1 MMENYAYFPNAGKP
15 PAMSTT
21 LPMRLFL
28 LRVTM
33 ALMVS
38 AMLLSAGA
46 FLTYTQN
53 GAAGQGGAYNAG
65 LSTIIT
71 LVAAYHYRAIL
82 MARVG
87 AAGLSKRD
95 EELEVDGLRHS
106 DWLVTLPLLVLKLY
120 SVILNPDRELLLDN
134 PELSALMA
142 MLMVLF
148 GAVAR
153 LALDWGLAFEDM
165 GQMQRIFVFACYL
178 VSVGILV
185 VILIDIGSTQADSSS
200 PGLIWSF
207 FLVWIGYPIVAIGS
221 FLMRSTNGADS
232 EWLSFFKDIAYCVL
246 DLWSKAVFAWWTA
259 SHAFGVRF
267 LNA

>member
-1 MMENYAYFPNAGKP
+1 MENYAYFPNAGKP
-15 PAMSTT
+15 AAMSTT

-33 ALMVS
+33 GLMAS
-38 AMLLSAGA
+38 AMLLSAAA
-46 FLTYTQN
+46 FVTYTQN
-53 GAAGQGGAYNAG
+53 GTAGQGGAYNTG

-82 MARVG
+82 MARAG
-87 AAGLSKRD
+87 GAGLSKRD

-120 SVILNPDRELLLDN
+120 SVIINPERELLFDN

-142 MLMVLF
+142 ILMILF

-153 LALDWGLAFEDM
+153 LALDWGLSFEDM
-165 GQMQRIFVFACYL
+165 GGMQRIFVFACYF
-178 VSVGILV
+178 VSVGLLV
-185 VILIDIGSTQADSSS
+185 VLLIDLGTTQADSSS
-200 PGLIWSF
+200 PNLIWSF

-232 EWLSFFKDIAYCVL
+232 EWLSLSKDIAYAL
-246 DLWSKAVFAWWTA
+246 FDLWSKAVFAWWTA
-259 SHAFGVRF
+259 SQAFGIRF

>member
-1 MMENYAYFPNAGKP
+1 MENYAYFPNAGKP
-15 PAMSTT
+15 AAMSTT

-33 ALMVS
+33 GLMVS
-38 AMLLSAGA
+38 AMFLSVGA
-46 FLTYTQN
+46 FLTYVEA
-53 GAAGQGGAYNAG
+53 GAAGQSGAYNAG

-82 MARVG
+82 MARAG
-87 AAGLSKRD
+87 GAGLSKRD

-120 SVILNPDRELLLDN
+120 SVIINPERELLFDN

-142 MLMVLF
+142 MLMILF

-153 LALDWGLAFEDM
+153 LALDWGLSFEDM
-165 GQMQRIFVFACYL
+165 GQMQRIFVFLCYL

-185 VILIDIGSTQADSSS
+185 VLLIDLGGHQADSTS
-200 PGLIWSF
+200 PSLIWSF

-232 EWLSFFKDIAYCVL
+232 EWLSLFKDISYALL

>member
-1 MMENYAYFPNAGKP
+1 MENYAYSPNTGKP
-15 PAMSTT
+15 AAMSAT

-33 ALMVS
+33 GLMVS
-38 AMLLSAGA
+38 AMLLSVGA
-46 FLTYTQN
+46 FLTYIPA
-53 GAAGQGGAYNAG
+53 GSAGQGGAYNAG

-82 MARVG
+82 MARAG

-120 SVILNPDRELLLDN
+120 SVIINPERELIFDN

-142 MLMVLF
+142 MLMILF

-153 LALDWGLAFEDM
+153 LALDWGLSFEDM

-185 VILIDIGSTQADSSS
+185 VLLIDLGSTQADSSS
-200 PGLIWSF
+200 PNLLWSF
-207 FLVWIGYPIVAIGS
+207 FLAWIGYPIVAIGS
-221 FLMRSTNGADS
+221 FLARSTNGADS
-232 EWLSFFKDIAYCVL
+232 EWLSLFKDVTYALL

-259 SHAFGVRF
+259 SHAFGIRF
-267 LNA
+267 LDA